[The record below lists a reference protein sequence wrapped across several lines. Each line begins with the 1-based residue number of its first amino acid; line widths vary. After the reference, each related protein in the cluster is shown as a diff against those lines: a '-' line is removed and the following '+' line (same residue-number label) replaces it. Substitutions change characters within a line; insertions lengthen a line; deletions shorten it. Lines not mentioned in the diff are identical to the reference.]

1 MNAGRYS
8 DPVERTRE
16 SGRPGNS
23 GRSGH
28 GGKAHRLAV
37 VAPTNQVI
45 SVVGGAAKWG
55 WL

>member
-8 DPVERTRE
+8 DPVEKTRE
-16 SGRPGNS
+16 PGRPGPS
-23 GRSGH
+23 GRSGR

-37 VAPTNQVI
+37 VAPANQVV

-55 WL
+55 YH